1 VAVSRENNG
10 ITDFVGVEMVQ
21 NALAIGLVSVPV
33 VKIHNRSAESQL
45 GEDNLLPDNS
55 PDGTTIFG
63 LRQRVIKP
71 VFLSGPHHRA
81 VRKVSHGSNQVM
93 IVVDVCH
100 ISVIVAGIQH
110 GKIQELSDLEVPP
123 DPELIKSGN
132 LPDRKPFVIS
142 PNCGELSV
150 GETGAGRRKGAPGVG
165 VV

>member
-1 VAVSRENNG
+1 MAWTAF
-10 ITDFVGVEMVQ
+10 IY
-21 NALAIGLVSVPV
+21 
-33 VKIHNRSAESQL
+33 
-45 GEDNLLPDNS
+45 LLYFS
-55 PDGTTIFG
+55 WKERT
-63 LRQRVIKP
+63 
-71 VFLSGPHHRA
+71 
-81 VRKVSHGSNQVM
+81 
-93 IVVDVCH
+93 
-100 ISVIVAGIQH
+100 GIQH